1 MYNWKF
7 KYHIYNK
14 VKIMTKKT
22 YKQPT
27 AKAVR
32 IATNT
37 LLAGSDVVRLN
48 DEEVDDTQ
56 KGQASDAIWGKP
68 W

>member
-1 MYNWKF
+1 
-7 KYHIYNK
+7 
-14 VKIMTKKT
+14 MTKKT

-32 IATNT
+32 IAINT
-37 LLAGSDVVRLN
+37 LLAESDVMPLN
-48 DEEVDDTQ
+48 EEEVDDTQ
-56 KGQASDAIWGKP
+56 KGQVSDAIWGKP

>member
-1 MYNWKF
+1 
-7 KYHIYNK
+7 
-14 VKIMTKKT
+14 MTKKT

-37 LLAGSDVVRLN
+37 LLAGSDVVSLN
-48 DEEVDDTQ
+48 EEEVDDTQ
-56 KGQASDAIWGKP
+56 KGQVSDAIWGKP